1 MHPDQPEHSIEVV
14 TEAAPP
20 SSEAADGP
28 APAAAE
34 PAEPGAAAAASASSA
49 AADPVDPAP
58 RTRRAPSAE
67 SPLPDAE
74 DADAED
80 ADADAETGR
89 DEAADPEGEEPDNPL
104 LLAPEPSASMST
116 RRRFLVP
123 AEVLTVSLDPQELPE
138 QPRPEA
144 SIFDLVTRVARR
156 ALDLGFGLASG
167 VPLGAGAGLSGSRDT
182 GFHVFI
188 AADPDVMIEEEVV
201 RYAGRFASAM
211 ATPPDLAYVHDFDHP
226 EAPRPLLLPPGAG
239 PALVE
244 AMDELI
250 DGLRERIPQ
259 LAEAEEIERAHAKLA
274 SELEAR
280 NKQIMQDLESTAR
293 THGFGVRT
301 VQGAVQTFPI
311 LHGKPLS
318 AEQYD
323 VLDEPTKRALQTAAD
338 RLTREVEKA
347 ARLVRAHSAKF
358 EADQSAAMARA
369 AGSLIQREMRQLF
382 ERFAPLSPEVARF
395 LRRVRQALT
404 DDWEDFFEPPE
415 PVRNGDGEP
424 SGGEDEDPELATRLL
439 RFRVNLLTTHRP
451 GDPAPVIYDTNP
463 TYANLFGYLERRAR
477 FGALLTDFTRIRPGS
492 LHRAMGGVL
501 VLRASD
507 LLADPQIWERMK
519 RVLRERRMAPEDPT
533 GPLGLYATTL
543 RPAPVPVALRL
554 VLVGTPELYAA
565 LRDAD
570 ADFASLFRIKVE
582 VDPVVARTPAYL
594 VGLDAVLMNLARE
607 RGLYEFDRGAR
618 ARLLDLA
625 TRLAEDR
632 ERLALW
638 LSPLEETATFAS
650 AAAAARTTSPGG
662 SPGRNDDAP
671 ASTGSD
677 KPASGKAPII
687 TAADIDEAW
696 RERRERLAS
705 DERHIREMTL
715 RGEVAL
721 DTEGFRTGVVNGLSV
736 FHTGDVEFGQPM
748 RITAVVSLG
757 REGIVDVER
766 EAQLG
771 GAIHTKGVAI
781 LRGYLARMFGQER
794 PLSLRAQLVFE
805 QSYGEIDG
813 DSASSSEL
821 FAVLSALAD
830 VGVDQSIAVT
840 GSVNQLGE
848 LQAIGGVCA
857 KIEGFF
863 DLCAARGL
871 TGSQG
876 VLIPKA
882 NLPHLVLRPD
892 VAAAVREGRFS
903 IYSIETVAEGIEVL
917 TGLGAG
923 ERDQKGRFP
932 AASVFGRV
940 ERRIIEIAERLR
952 QAESHGYEASDGLE
966 DGGGDLS
973 DGDDFRALGRTLDR
987 PAGEPRSLQPPQ
999 KLQKTRK
1006 LPMTT
1011 LRTLKATVAA
1021 ATKRPV
1027 SVTALGP
1034 GARKPPPPPSGR
1046 RRN

>member
-1 MHPDQPEHSIEVV
+1 MHPDQPERSLDVV
-14 TEAAPP
+14 PAATAADLAPP
-20 SSEAADGP
+20 EN
-28 APAAAE
+28 PAARSG
-34 PAEPGAAAAASASSA
+34 PGEAAASQPAGAAPASGRSPGSGRSEPGDADGAPKNADDSA
-49 AADPVDPAP
+49 GASDDEDDAGDDADSEAEAEAQHGEPGDGAEPE
-58 RTRRAPSAE
+58 E
-67 SPLPDAE
+67 SPF
-74 DADAED
+74 
-80 ADADAETGR
+80 
-89 DEAADPEGEEPDNPL
+89 

-123 AEVLTVSLDPQELPE
+123 AEVLTMRLDPSELPE

-156 ALDLGFGLASG
+156 ALDLGFGMG
-167 VPLGAGAGLSGSRDT
+167 CGRGNGSPGSPGGSPGGPGNGRDT

-201 RYAGRFASAM
+201 RYAGRFAAAM
-211 ATPPDLAYVHDFDHP
+211 ATPEDLAYVHDFDHP
-226 EAPRPLLLPPGAG
+226 EAPRPLLLPPGTA

-244 AMDELI
+244 AMEELI
-250 DGLRERIPQ
+250 DGLSERIPQ
-259 LAEAEEIERAHAKLA
+259 LAEGEEIERAHAKLA
-274 SELEAR
+274 SEMEAR

-318 AEQYD
+318 AEQFD
-323 VLDEPTKRALQTAAD
+323 VLDEPTKRALQGAAD

-358 EADQSAAMARA
+358 EAEQSAALARA
-369 AGSLIQREMRQLF
+369 AGMLIQREMRQLF
-382 ERFAPLSPEVARF
+382 ERFAPLSADVARY

-404 DDWEDFFEPPE
+404 DDWEDFFEAPE
-415 PVRNGDGEP
+415 PPRGGEG
-424 SGGEDEDPELATRLL
+424 SAEDEDPELATRLL

-451 GDPAPVIYDTNP
+451 GEPAPVVYDTNP

-543 RPAPVPVALRL
+543 RPAPVPIALRL

-582 VDPVVARTPAYL
+582 VDAVVARDTTHL
-594 VGLDAVLMNLARE
+594 LGLDAVLMNLAKE
-607 RGLYEFDRGAR
+607 RGLYEFDRSAR

-650 AAAAARTTSPGG
+650 AAAAARAVAPGPSRDGANGAAG
-662 SPGRNDDAP
+662 S
-671 ASTGSD
+671 AS
-677 KPASGKAPII
+677 ASGSGEPGKNGAGRAPII

-721 DTEGFRTGVVNGLSV
+721 DTDGFRVGVVNGLSV

-830 VGVDQSIAVT
+830 VGIDQSIAVT
-840 GSVNQLGE
+840 GSVNQLGSM
-848 LQAIGGVCA
+848 QAIGGVCA

-871 TGSQG
+871 NGTQG

-892 VAAAVREGRFS
+892 VAAAVAEGRFN

-917 TGLGAG
+917 TGLPAG
-923 ERDQKGRFP
+923 ERDQKGRFA

-952 QAESHGYEASDGLE
+952 QAEGHGYDGGGEGLE
-966 DGGGDLS
+966 DGGGGDLS
-973 DGDDFRALGRTLDR
+973 DGDDFRALGRTF
-987 PAGEPRSLQPPQ
+987 
-999 KLQKTRK
+999 
-1006 LPMTT
+1006 
-1011 LRTLKATVAA
+1011 
-1021 ATKRPV
+1021 
-1027 SVTALGP
+1027 
-1034 GARKPPPPPSGR
+1034 
-1046 RRN
+1046 

>member
-1 MHPDQPEHSIEVV
+1 MAGRAAGPEP
-14 TEAAPP
+14 AD
-20 SSEAADGP
+20 ADG
-28 APAAAE
+28 ATKNADDNA
-34 PAEPGAAAAASASSA
+34 GASAD
-49 AADPVDPAP
+49 ADEDE
-58 RTRRAPSAE
+58 AE
-67 SPLPDAE
+67 
-74 DADAED
+74 ADAE
-80 ADADAETGR
+80 ADAPHGEPGDGAEH
-89 DEAADPEGEEPDNPL
+89 EESPF

-123 AEVLTVSLDPQELPE
+123 AEVLTMRLDPAELPE

-156 ALDLGFGLASG
+156 ALDLGFGMG
-167 VPLGAGAGLSGSRDT
+167 CGRGNGAPSSGSSNGSPSPGNGRDT

-201 RYAGRFASAM
+201 RYAGRFAAAM
-211 ATPPDLAYVHDFDHP
+211 ATPEDLAYVHDFDHP
-226 EAPRPLLLPPGAG
+226 EAPRPLLLPPGTG

-244 AMDELI
+244 AMEELI
-250 DGLRERIPQ
+250 DGLSERIPQ
-259 LAEAEEIERAHAKLA
+259 LAEGEEIERAQAKLA
-274 SELEAR
+274 SEMEAR

-318 AEQYD
+318 AEQFD
-323 VLDEPTKRALQTAAD
+323 VLDEPTKRALQGAAD

-358 EADQSAAMARA
+358 EAEQSAALARA
-369 AGSLIQREMRQLF
+369 AGMLIQREMRQLF
-382 ERFAPLSPEVARF
+382 ERFAPLSPEVARY

-404 DDWEDFFEPPE
+404 DDWEDFFEAPE
-415 PVRNGDGEP
+415 PPRGGEA
-424 SGGEDEDPELATRLL
+424 SSEDEDPELATRLL

-451 GDPAPVIYDTNP
+451 GEPAPVVYDTNP

-582 VDPVVARTPAYL
+582 VDAVVARDATHL
-594 VGLDAVLMNLARE
+594 LGLDAVLMNLAKE
-607 RGLYEFDRGAR
+607 RGLYEFDRSAR

-650 AAAAARTTSPGG
+650 AAAAARAVTPG
-662 SPGRNDDAP
+662 
-671 ASTGSD
+671 STQSRDG
-677 KPASGKAPII
+677 ANGAAGEAGKNGARRAPII
-687 TAADIDEAW
+687 TAEDIDEAW

-721 DTEGFRTGVVNGLSV
+721 DTDGFRVGVVNGLSV

-830 VGVDQSIAVT
+830 VGIDQSIAVT
-840 GSVNQLGE
+840 GSVNQLGSM
-848 LQAIGGVCA
+848 QAIGGVCA

-871 TGSQG
+871 NGTQG

-892 VAAAVREGRFS
+892 VAAAVAEGRFN

-917 TGLGAG
+917 TGLPAG
-923 ERDQKGRFP
+923 ERDQKGRFA

-952 QAESHGYEASDGLE
+952 QAEGHGYDGGGEGIE
-966 DGGGDLS
+966 DGGGSDLS
-973 DGDDFRALGRTLDR
+973 DGDDFRALGRTF
-987 PAGEPRSLQPPQ
+987 
-999 KLQKTRK
+999 
-1006 LPMTT
+1006 
-1011 LRTLKATVAA
+1011 
-1021 ATKRPV
+1021 
-1027 SVTALGP
+1027 
-1034 GARKPPPPPSGR
+1034 
-1046 RRN
+1046 